1 MLRLTGVC
9 PSIAR
14 KRTLHKPLLFSVNLV
29 FDAFREQIPLDAEE
43 TAHNN
48 ERSVSMSPTELTA
61 TVVPLRKFITF
72 TDRIREVAIPSPS
85 TFFAFTTT

>member
-1 MLRLTGVC
+1 MLRLTGVW

-14 KRTLHKPLLFSVNLV
+14 KRTRQRPLLFSVNLV